1 MENQENLM
9 SGEESLKIITEM
21 INKTKINIRQG
32 IFHLLFWGWLIFA
45 CSLSEYLLLKFTGYA
60 TPWYVWYF
68 TIPGVVLSV
77 AYGFIKGRKVQ
88 MRTYADKLYMWTWFS
103 FLFAAVVLFI
113 IRLDSLESTTPY
125 ILTIAAIPT
134 FLSGFIIKFRPL
146 ILGGASFWL
155 FALAAH
161 FGGQEF
167 AGFIMPVA
175 MFSGYLVPG
184 YLLKNKVDND
194 KI

>member
-1 MENQENLM
+1 MENGEKLM

-21 INKTKINIRQG
+21 INKTQMNIRQG

-45 CSLSEYLLLKFTGYA
+45 CSLSEYLLLKFTHYA
-60 TPWYVWYF
+60 SPWYVWFF
-68 TIPGVVLSV
+68 TIPGVAVSM
-77 AYGFIKGRKVQ
+77 AYGFIKGRKVRIQ
-88 MRTYADKLYMWTWFS
+88 TYADKLYMWTWFS
-103 FLFAAVVLFI
+103 FLFAALVLFVI
-113 IRLDSLESTTPY
+113 QMGKMESITQY
-125 ILTIAAIPT
+125 ILIIAAIPT
-134 FLSGFIIKFRPL
+134 FISGFIIKFRPL

-167 AGFIMPVA
+167 AGLVMPIA
-175 MFSGYLVPG
+175 MFSGYIVPG
-184 YLLKNKVDND
+184 YLLKSKIDND